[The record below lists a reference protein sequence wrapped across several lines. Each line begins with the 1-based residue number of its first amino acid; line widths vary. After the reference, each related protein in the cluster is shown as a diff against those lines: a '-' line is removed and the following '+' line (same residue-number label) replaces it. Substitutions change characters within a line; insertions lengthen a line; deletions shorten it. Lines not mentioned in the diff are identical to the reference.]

1 MIRFV
6 DWPEQAL
13 PAREAAA
20 AADVSADVAAILAEV
35 RQRGDAALRDYTKR
49 FDGADLTILEV
60 DRAEMEKA
68 VAETD
73 PDFLR
78 ILRRAADNI
87 RTFHELQRHEGFEM
101 RRDDG
106 VVMGQRILPL
116 ERVGLYIP
124 GGTACYPSSVLMNC
138 IPAKI
143 AGVRE
148 LILVTPPRKDGS
160 VSSDI
165 LAAALIGGADRVFR
179 IGGAQAVAA
188 LAFGTESVP
197 RVDKIVGPG
206 NAYVAE
212 AKRQVFGQVAI
223 DMIAGPSEILI
234 VADEDNDPAI
244 LAADLL
250 SQAEQDKNAAAI
262 LATPS
267 RALAK
272 AVQAEVERQLA
283 LLPRSEIARVSID
296 KNGLIVLTNSLEDAV
311 EVSNLLAP
319 EHLEL
324 CVSDPFKYLKLV
336 RAAGSVFLG
345 KTCPE
350 ALGDYMAGPN
360 HVLPTGGSARFSS
373 ALGVEDFLVRSQY
386 SYFTPEAFADLAGD
400 VAGFAEREGL
410 QAHARSAL
418 IRVEREQKKERE
430 SK

>member
-1 MIRFV
+1 MIRMIH
-6 DWPEQAL
+6 WPAEPL
-13 PAREAAA
+13 PPREAAA
-20 AADVSADVAAILAEV
+20 APDISADVAAILAEV
-35 RQRGDAALRDYTKR
+35 RQRGDAALREFTKR
-49 FDGADLTILEV
+49 FDGAEPESLEIS
-60 DRAEMEKA
+60 RTEMECIA
-68 VAETD
+68 ASVDAE
-73 PDFLR
+73 FLR
-78 ILRRAADNI
+78 ILRRAAENI
-87 RTFHELQRHEGFEM
+87 RAFHEKQRHEGFEL
-101 RRDDG
+101 RREDG
-106 VVMGQRILPL
+106 VVLGQRVRPL

-143 AGVRE
+143 AGVGE
-148 LILVTPPRKDGS
+148 LVLVTPPRKDGS
-160 VSSDI
+160 ISADI

-197 RVDKIVGPG
+197 RVDKITGPG

-234 VADEDNDPAI
+234 VADENNDPAI

-250 SQAEQDKNAAAI
+250 SQAEHDKNAAAI

-267 RALAK
+267 RTLAE
-272 AVQAEVERQLA
+272 AVREELEQQLA
-283 LLPRSEIARVSID
+283 ELPRAEIARTSID
-296 KNGLIVLTNSLEDAV
+296 KNGCIVLTESIQTAV

-324 CVSDPFKYLKLV
+324 CVDEPFRYLDKV

-345 KTCPE
+345 KSCPE
-350 ALGDYMAGPN
+350 SLGDYMAGPN

-386 SYFTPEAFADLAGD
+386 SFFPPEAFAALAGD
-400 VAGFAEREGL
+400 VAVFAGREGLHAHARAATIRLEKTEKEREG
-410 QAHARSAL
+410 A
-418 IRVEREQKKERE
+418 
-430 SK
+430 